1 MVKMKNRP
9 HSFDELRLDKER
21 LKMQIREKEM
31 SIKYG
36 LKDLVSS
43 LTPQQLKNDMV
54 SFLVTNPRVAFKAG
68 YLLFSLLAGRRTL
81 KSRRKKRS

>member
-1 MVKMKNRP
+1 MKNRL
-9 HSFDELRLDKER
+9 HSFDELRQERDK
-21 LKMQIREKEM
+21 LKMRIREQEM
-31 SIKYG
+31 SIKFG

-54 SFLVTNPRVAFKAG
+54 SFLVANPKVAFKAG
-68 YLLFSLLAGRRTL
+68 YLLFSLLAGKRSI